1 MITMINNSEISYKS
15 AEILLKLECVNF
27 STSKPFK
34 LTSGKLSPV
43 YCDCRRL
50 ISFPKERKLLID
62 FGIKK
67 IKDKKNFPQI
77 SKIAG
82 GESAGIPYATMIAE
96 RLNLPMTYIRKE
108 KKKFGKNS
116 QIEGIL
122 KKNDNVLLVEDLM
135 TDGGSKLVFL
145 KAIDSIGAQTKQ
157 IFVIFNYGII
167 DKFFNFKKFDIELI
181 SLTSWE
187 FILEVGLKM
196 KKIKK
201 KEIEIIKNFLVTI
214 GIRN

>member
-1 MITMINNSEISYKS
+1 MINDSQISYKS
-15 AEILLKLECVNF
+15 AEILLKLECINL
-27 STSKPFK
+27 SASKPFK

-43 YCDCRRL
+43 YCDCRKL
-50 ISFPKERKLLID
+50 ISFPEERKLLID
-62 FGIKK
+62 FALKK
-67 IKDKKNFPQI
+67 IEYSKNFSKI
-77 SKIAG
+77 SKVAG

-96 RLNLPMTYIRKE
+96 RLNLPLTYIRKE

-116 QIEGIL
+116 QIEGVL

-157 IFVIFNYGII
+157 IFVIFNYGIM
-167 DKFFNFKKFDIELI
+167 DKSFNFKKFDIELI

-187 FILEVGLKM
+187 YVLEVGLKM

-201 KEIEIIKNFLVTI
+201 NEIETIKNFLITI

>member
-1 MITMINNSEISYKS
+1 MINNSEISYKS

-201 KEIEIIKNFLVTI
+201 KEIEIIKNFLMTI

>member
-1 MITMINNSEISYKS
+1 MINNSEISYKS

>member
-1 MITMINNSEISYKS
+1 MINNSEISYKS

-167 DKFFNFKKFDIELI
+167 DKFFNFKKFEIELI

>member
-1 MITMINNSEISYKS
+1 MINNSEISYKS

-187 FILEVGLKM
+187 FILEVCLKI
-196 KKIKK
+196 KKVKK

>member
-1 MITMINNSEISYKS
+1 MINSSEISYKS
-15 AEILLKLECVNF
+15 AEILLKLECVNL

-50 ISFPKERKLLID
+50 ISFPKERKILID
-62 FGIKK
+62 YAVNK
-67 IKDKKNFPQI
+67 IKYSKNIPQI
-77 SKIAG
+77 TKVAG

-122 KKNDNVLLVEDLM
+122 NKNDNVLLVEDLM

-145 KAIDSIGAQTKQ
+145 KAIDSISAQTKQ

-167 DKFFNFKKFDIELI
+167 DKFFNFKQSDIELI

-201 KEIEIIKNFLVTI
+201 NEIKIIKNFLMSI

>member
-167 DKFFNFKKFDIELI
+167 DKFFNFKKFEIELI